1 MPAPA
6 TATPVTPSA
15 TPAPDTAPHQRL
27 VDGKLVRE
35 KGKLYL
41 RLDVSKLHDWLR
53 HIGVEIDAAN
63 KRFTGAP
70 GSRAEIIDT
79 TEHVISPKALCST
92 AYKVDTNTNQPTP
105 GLLEFDLMRNYSTP
119 PTNEALD
126 VIAASVRDAAYAV
139 VAHYQPVEI
148 TISVVGKKAR

>member
-1 MPAPA
+1 MPAATPTPAPA
-6 TATPVTPSA
+6 PTPN
-15 TPAPDTAPHQRL
+15 PAQETRDLL
-27 VDGKLVRE
+27 VGGKLVRE
-35 KGKLYL
+35 KGKLFL

-53 HIGVEIDAAN
+53 HIGVEVDAAN

-70 GSRAEIIDT
+70 GSRVDVIDT
-79 TEHVISPKALCST
+79 SEHVISPKALCSV
-92 AYKVDTNTNQPTP
+92 AYKNDTNTNQPMP
-105 GLLEFDLMRNYSTP
+105 GLLEFDLMRHYTTP